1 MKKVQVI
8 KEIQKFLKEYE
19 NSMLDYQVAA
29 KLFEML
35 DKENLIKYDDK
46 KPRVEID
53 PKILLAVAK
62 ADVKR
67 SQSDENHSMDLKPAL
82 KQVADEIKDHFKK
95 NSWDL
100 DARFYSASL
109 AQKFMG
115 VDPMSLLVVEVSKV
129 ADLHFTDKGV
139 VFRKKTKKKAKK

>member
-1 MKKVQVI
+1 
-8 KEIQKFLKEYE
+8 
-19 NSMLDYQVAA
+19 MLDYQVAK

-67 SQSDENHSMDLKPAL
+67 SQSDENDSMDLKPAL
-82 KQVADEIKDHFKK
+82 KQVANEIKAHFKK
-95 NSWDL
+95 DSWDL
-100 DARFYSASL
+100 DARFYSTSL

-129 ADLHFTDKGV
+129 ADPQFTDNGI
-139 VFRKKTKKKAKK
+139 VFRKKPKKKDKK

>member
-19 NSMLDYQVAA
+19 NSMLDYQVA
-29 KLFEML
+29 KNLFEML

-53 PKILLAVAK
+53 PRILLAVAK

-67 SQSDENHSMDLKPAL
+67 SQSDENDSMDLKPAL
-82 KQVADEIKDHFKK
+82 KQVANEIKAHFKK
-95 NSWDL
+95 DSWDL
-100 DARFYSASL
+100 DARFYSTSL

-129 ADLHFTDKGV
+129 ADTHFTDNGI
-139 VFRKKTKKKAKK
+139 VFRKKPKKKDKK

>member
-8 KEIQKFLKEYE
+8 KGIQKFLKEYE
-19 NSMLDYQVAA
+19 NSMLDYGVAA

-53 PKILLAVAK
+53 PKMLLAMAK

-67 SQSDENHSMDLKPAL
+67 SQSDETRSMDLKPAL

-95 NSWDL
+95 HSWDL
-100 DARFYSASL
+100 DARAYSTSL

-129 ADLHFTDKGV
+129 ADTHFADKGI
-139 VFRKKTKKKAKK
+139 VFRKKPKKKAKK